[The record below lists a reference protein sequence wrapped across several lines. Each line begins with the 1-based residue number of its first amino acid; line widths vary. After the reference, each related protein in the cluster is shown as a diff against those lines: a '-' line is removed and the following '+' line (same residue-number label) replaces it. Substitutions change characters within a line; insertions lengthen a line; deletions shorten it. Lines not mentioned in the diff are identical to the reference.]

1 MVARFMRKLGLER
14 IIDEGVD
21 IERGKNSL
29 YGLGMIFTGIVLGI
43 VSGGRHISNLCVLS
57 LDEALMRVQGW
68 ESFPVV
74 SSITRVLE
82 RFRFCHCVQFAE
94 AQRVLRQKVW
104 GKKWF
109 GLVNLDLDSSSK
121 SAYGHQEGV
130 ARGHNTERP
139 HKPMLNPIFAFIA
152 QTGECLNCW
161 LRPGNTFS
169 ANGSVEFLKE
179 SLAQLPKR
187 IWKVIVRADSAF
199 FLH

>member
-1 MVARFMRKLGLER
+1 MRKDRRAERKKKGRKQLIPDSRFTEKRLTSRAGTIMVDRFMRKLGLER

-94 AQRVLRQKVW
+94 AQRV
-104 GKKWF
+104 
-109 GLVNLDLDSSSK
+109 
-121 SAYGHQEGV
+121 
-130 ARGHNTERP
+130 
-139 HKPMLNPIFAFIA
+139 
-152 QTGECLNCW
+152 
-161 LRPGNTFS
+161 
-169 ANGSVEFLKE
+169 
-179 SLAQLPKR
+179 
-187 IWKVIVRADSAF
+187 
-199 FLH
+199 